1 MTTLAVISGLA
12 ATLAAAGCAAAW
24 LLPAGS
30 SRDGGVV
37 ALLVGTGTLCLVAAV
52 PGAVA
57 VEGDDLAWLLPV
69 VLAPVGV
76 LGGGPV
82 TAFVLRL
89 ADREGSVPG
98 SSGPG
103 QFEQA
108 AAVLRGGAWIG
119 VFERSGILASL
130 LAGWPEGIAVVL
142 GLKGLGRYSE
152 LKSGDQ
158 TTGVSGGVAER
169 FIIGTFSSVLWAAA
183 SAGALV
189 GLVD

>member
-1 MTTLAVISGLA
+1 MTTLAVIAGLA
-12 ATLAAAGCAAAW
+12 AALAATGCAAAW

-30 SRDGGVV
+30 GRDAGVL
-37 ALLVGTGTLCLVAAV
+37 ALVVGTGTLGLVAAV
-52 PGAVA
+52 PGQVA
-57 VEGDDLAWLLPV
+57 LEGDSLTFLLTV

-82 TAFVLRL
+82 TALVLRL
-89 ADREGSVPG
+89 ADREDAGAEHR
-98 SSGPG
+98 G
-103 QFEQA
+103 QVERA

-119 VFERSGILASL
+119 VFERSGIVASL

-152 LKSGDQ
+152 LKSDSGDAA
-158 TTGVSGGVAER
+158 GNGGVAER

-183 SAGALV
+183 CAGALV
-189 GLVD
+189 GLVG

>member
-1 MTTLAVISGLA
+1 MTTLAMLSGLA
-12 ATLAAAGCAAAW
+12 AALAATGCAAAW

-30 SRDGGVV
+30 GRDAGVV

-52 PGAVA
+52 PGVVA

-76 LGGGPV
+76 LGGGPA

-89 ADREGSVPG
+89 ADREGSG
-98 SSGPG
+98 STGPG
-103 QFEQA
+103 QVEEA

-152 LKSGDQ
+152 LKGGGQ
-158 TTGVSGGVAER
+158 PTGAGGGVAER

-183 SAGALV
+183 AAGALV
-189 GLVD
+189 GLVG

>member
-1 MTTLAVISGLA
+1 MTTLAVLSGLA
-12 ATLAAAGCAAAW
+12 AALAATGCAAAW
-24 LLPAGS
+24 LLPTGPGRHAG
-30 SRDGGVV
+30 VL

-57 VEGDDLAWLLPV
+57 AEGDDLAWLLPV

-89 ADREGSVPG
+89 ADREGADA
-98 SSGPG
+98 GPG
-103 QFEQA
+103 EVEQA

-119 VFERSGILASL
+119 VFERSGILAAL

-152 LKSGDQ
+152 LKGADQ
-158 TTGVSGGVAER
+158 SVGTGGGVAER

-183 SAGALV
+183 SVGALV
-189 GLVD
+189 GLIG

>member
-1 MTTLAVISGLA
+1 MTTLLVLSGLA
-12 ATLAAAGCAAAW
+12 AALAASGCAAAW
-24 LLPAGS
+24 LLPAGPG
-30 SRDGGVV
+30 RDAGVV
-37 ALLVGTGTLCLVAAV
+37 ALLVGTAVLCLVAAV
-52 PGAVA
+52 PGPVA
-57 VEGDDLAWLLPV
+57 SEGDDLGWLLPV

-82 TAFVLRL
+82 TSLVLRL
-89 ADREGSVPG
+89 ADREEPG
-98 SSGPG
+98 RSGPG

-119 VFERSGILASL
+119 VFERAGIVASL
-130 LAGWPEGIAVVL
+130 LGGWPEGIAVVL

-158 TTGVSGGVAER
+158 PGGAGGGVAER

-189 GLVD
+189 GLVG